1 MNRMRWGI
9 VILSA
14 AAWAFAVGADG
25 PPAQT
30 LDPAGDKAAEE
41 FLAGAAIVEA
51 EQLGGSSAITKPY
64 KLTLEK
70 DGVRKL
76 ALWKDVDKAER
87 GQPDRW
93 RYEIAAYRIDR
104 LLGLDMVPPTIE
116 RRYREV
122 RGSIQDW
129 VESRMSLNVKNDK
142 KIPVPPRYVVTW
154 NRGTFLQRAFDNLI
168 ANEDRHGNNIL
179 IRDDWKLYLI
189 DHSRSF
195 RTSKR
200 FTTTLIFTEKHRE
213 GPKPMR
219 ELPRALVEKL
229 KGLTSES
236 VAAAVGEYLEADE
249 IASLIARRDLILA
262 EIDRLVKLNGEENVL
277 Y

>member
-1 MNRMRWGI
+1 MFRTRTNF
-9 VILSA
+9 ILATAAFALALGA
-14 AAWAFAVGADG
+14 AADSL
-25 PPAQT
+25 QT

-41 FLAGAAIVEA
+41 FLAGAVIVEA
-51 EQLGGSSAITKPY
+51 EQLGGSSAVTKPY

-70 DGVRKL
+70 DGVRKP
-76 ALWKDVDKAER
+76 ALWKDVEKSEMGR
-87 GQPDRW
+87 PDRW

-122 RGSIQDW
+122 RGSIQEW
-129 VESRMSLNVKNDK
+129 VASRMSLNTKNDK
-142 KIPVPPRYVVTW
+142 KISVPPRYVLGW
-154 NRGTFLQRAFDNLI
+154 NRATYLQRAFDNLI

-179 IRDDWKLYLI
+179 IRDDWRIYLI

-195 RTSKR
+195 RTSKK
-200 FTTTLIFTEKHRE
+200 FTDALIYTEKHRE
-213 GPKPMR
+213 GPKPMK

-229 KGLTSES
+229 KGLTAES
-236 VAAAVGEYLEADE
+236 VAAAAGEYLVAEE
-249 IASLIARRDLILA
+249 IAALLKRRVLILA
-262 EIDRLVKLNGEENVL
+262 EVDRLIKLNGEENVL